1 MIDFLSEAEQLFEY
15 TQEMRR
21 DFHRHPELGFQEVR
35 TAGVVV
41 DELKKMGLNP
51 IPEIGKTGVVCLI
64 EGKLPGPVVLC
75 RVDMDALPM
84 TEDTGAEYASQNEGV
99 MHACGHD
106 AHVSMGLTVAKLLV
120 KHQDKIHG
128 TVKMVFQPAE
138 EGLGG
143 AERMVEDGVLENPR
157 PDYSL
162 SIHVWNLMDV
172 GTFGITNGPAMAAS
186 NTIKITVSG
195 KGAHG
200 AQPHMSKDPV
210 LATAQII
217 TALQSVV
224 SRNVDPM
231 QTAVLSITSVHG
243 GTAFNIIPPDV
254 VIQGTVRSFLPEV
267 KELLL
272 RRIKEIS
279 KGIGNSMGCEV
290 EIEINDITPPVIN
303 DIKLAKRV
311 QRVAKELFPEGKII
325 DDSKTMGSEDMAF
338 MMEDIPGCYIFLGSK
353 NDDKGLNYGHHHP
366 KFDIDETALPKGVAL
381 MTATVFDLL
390 AE

>member
-1 MIDFLSEAEQLFEY
+1 MDNFVSGAEDLFDY
-15 TQEMRR
+15 TKKIRR
-21 DFHRHPELGFQEVR
+21 DLHQHPELGFQEIR
-35 TAGVVV
+35 TAGIVV

-64 EGKLPGPVVLC
+64 EGSNPGPVVLC

-84 TEDTGAEYASQNEGV
+84 TEDTGAEYTSLNEGV

-106 AHVSMGLTVAKLLV
+106 AHVAMGLTIAKLLV
-120 KHQDKIHG
+120 KNTDKLHG
-128 TVKMVFQPAE
+128 TVKMIFQPAE

-143 AERMVEDGVLENPR
+143 AERMIEDGVLENPR

-162 SIHVWNLMDV
+162 SIHVWNIMEV
-172 GTFGITNGPAMAAS
+172 GKFGITNGPAMAAS
-186 NTIKITVSG
+186 NTLKITVSG

-210 LATAQII
+210 LATAHII

-231 QTAVLSITSVHG
+231 KTAVLSITSVHG

-267 KELLL
+267 KELILK
-272 RRIKEIS
+272 RINDIV
-279 KGIGNSMGCEV
+279 KGIGESMDCQV
-290 EIEINDITPPVIN
+290 EIEIDDITPPVIN
-303 DIKLAKRV
+303 DIPLAKRV
-311 QRVAKELFPEGKII
+311 QKIAREMFPNGEII
-325 DDSKTMGSEDMAF
+325 DDSQTMGSEDMAF
-338 MMEDIPGCYIFLGSK
+338 MMEDIPGCYIFLGTK
-353 NDDKGLNYGHHHP
+353 NDGKGLNFGHHHP

-381 MTATVFDLL
+381 ITAAIFDLL
-390 AE
+390 SE